1 MTFSPGQH
9 VRSKPVGQAEAFP
22 CQIVSVMPDG
32 SFIVRDYFHR
42 RRWLRKADELES
54 TDDA

>member
-1 MTFSPGQH
+1 MTDFQPGQH

-22 CQIVSVMPDG
+22 CQIVTAMPDG

-42 RRWLRKADELES
+42 RRWLRKADELEE
-54 TDDA
+54 AE